1 MYVTGRRS
9 AIEVDSSNEMKS
21 IRTRRPGFR
30 VRRRFDMGGSMGD
43 PTSPDPKADFIQ
55 RAQEI
60 TGRPL
65 SILPSLEGLNY
76 EKLQGMSDDEMQSLL
91 TLVQS
96 VAPEDKGDVS
106 GGISNV
112 MSNLG
117 EIKDVISGLR
127 ENYDLDTKQLLDSII
142 SAKDIGMI
150 KAGLIRGAAKT
161 AGLYR
166 SGGRVRV
173 IKNN

>member
-1 MYVTGRRS
+1 MTGRRS

-30 VRRRFDMGGSMGD
+30 VRRFEEGGSMGD
-43 PTSPDPKADFIQ
+43 PKRDKLDPKQDFIR

-60 TGRPL
+60 TGRQL
-65 SILPSLEGLNY
+65 AILPQLEGLDY

-91 TLVQS
+91 NLVKS
-96 VAPEDKGDVS
+96 VAPEDKGDVT

-112 MSNLG
+112 MGNLG

-127 ENYDLDTKQLLDSII
+127 ENYDLDTKMLLDSII
-142 SAKDIGMI
+142 SAKDLGFV

-166 SGGRVRV
+166 RGGRVRV
-173 IKNN
+173 IKNK

>member
-1 MYVTGRRS
+1 
-9 AIEVDSSNEMKS
+9 MKS
-21 IRTRRPGFR
+21 ITTRKPGFR
-30 VRRRFDMGGSMGD
+30 VRRFEEGGSMGD
-43 PTSPDPKADFIQ
+43 PKRDKLDPKQDFIR

-60 TGRPL
+60 TGRQL
-65 SILPSLEGLNY
+65 AILPQLEGLNY

-91 TLVQS
+91 SLVQS
-96 VAPEDKGDVS
+96 VAPEDKSDMA

-117 EIKDVISGLR
+117 EIQDVISGLR
-127 ENYDLDTKQLLDSII
+127 TNYDLDTRQLLDSII
-142 SAKDIGMI
+142 TAKDLGFV

-166 SGGRVRV
+166 RGGRVRV